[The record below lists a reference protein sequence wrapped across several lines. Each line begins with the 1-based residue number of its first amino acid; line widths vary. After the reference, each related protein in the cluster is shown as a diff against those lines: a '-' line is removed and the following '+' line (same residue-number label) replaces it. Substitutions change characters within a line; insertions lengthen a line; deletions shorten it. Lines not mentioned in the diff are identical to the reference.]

1 MSVAGSALS
10 PSRASSAGSR
20 PKFPAPFDL
29 QGCWD
34 LNLPAVHMTLQD
46 HEQSIE
52 PEADPGRTASEK
64 GPRVLGDLERQAITD
79 TYAALR
85 SNVPGFRPRRAQ
97 AQMIGACSR
106 ALANEGGIALVE
118 AGTGTGKSLAY
129 LTTGMTLA
137 QMHNLTLLIATG
149 TVGLQEQLVNRDIPM
164 FLKATKIDSEPVI
177 AKGRNRYACPRNM
190 NLLASNSGSQSAL
203 ALGLDDDLAD
213 AGSWPRPPRKG
224 EPEKVQKLFEKL
236 QRGQWDGDL
245 DNPPLRIDD
254 QLRPLLSTSSA
265 ACSGRKCPMYH
276 GCPYFRARAA
286 LDKARVI
293 VANHALLMAD
303 LQFAGDKDDKFGGVL
318 LPDLS
323 KCLVIV
329 DEGHQLPHTVINA
342 SASSAHPSS
351 IIRRSTKWASFIRAA
366 YTALGKEQ
374 IARNTVS
381 SALDLVESMVAQLRT
396 LEQDIRLTWVPD
408 PRDGEFAQYRAPMG
422 ELPESWRDRA
432 AAAYEVAAAL
442 HRLVKG
448 LRRALND
455 ADDLPAGAKAV
466 LPRELGMMQER
477 LSELSDVLNSWSREP
492 RADNKL
498 PPVAKWVRLSGKSD
512 PNIVLCSSPTTGSHV
527 IRERIFGQAAGV
539 VVTSA
544 TLSAGGDFRAVAA
557 ELGLPRHGEV
567 MSLSSPFDYQ
577 KQAVLQVPWMSA
589 PANDLAASSREIA
602 EWLDSNLDPRAG
614 NLVLF
619 TSKAKL
625 AAVADLLEEPLK
637 SVTRLQ
643 HSKPKAEL
651 LTEHTTS
658 VRDGTGSTL
667 FGLTGMGEGLSLEGD
682 LCTTVVITALPFKVP
697 TDPVEA
703 TYAEWVE
710 ARGMRPFDEITIPNA
725 IRVLTQFV
733 GRLLRHEDDRGRV
746 VVLDRRLADRAFGRR
761 ILNALPPFRVEIEPA
776 PR

>member
-1 MSVAGSALS
+1 
-10 PSRASSAGSR
+10 
-20 PKFPAPFDL
+20 
-29 QGCWD
+29 
-34 LNLPAVHMTLQD
+34 MTLQD
-46 HEQSIE
+46 HEHSIE
-52 PEADPGRTASEK
+52 PGADPAAPPPEG
-64 GPRVLGDLERQAITD
+64 GPRSLGDEERKAITD

-85 SNVPGFRPRRAQ
+85 NNVPGFRARRAQ

-106 ALANEGGIALVE
+106 ALANDGGIAVVE

-137 QMHNLTLLIATG
+137 QMHKRTLLIATG
-149 TVGLQEQLVNRDIPM
+149 TVGLQEQLVTRDIPM
-164 FLKATKIDSEPVI
+164 FLKATKIDGEPVI

-190 NLLASNSGSQSAL
+190 ELLSSNSGSQSAL
-203 ALGLDDDLAD
+203 SLGLDDELAD

-224 EPEKVQKLFEKL
+224 EPERVQKLFDKL
-236 QRGQWDGDL
+236 QRGHWDGDL
-245 DNPPLRIDD
+245 DNPPLRIDE

-265 ACSGRKCPMYH
+265 ACGGRKCPMYRA
-276 GCPYFRARAA
+276 CPYFRARGA
-286 LDKARVI
+286 LENAKVI

-303 LQFAGDKDDKFGGVL
+303 LQFPGDEDDTYGGVL
-318 LPDLS
+318 LPDL
-323 KCLVIV
+323 KNCLVVV
-329 DEGHQLPHTVINA
+329 DEGHQLPHTAISA

-351 IIRRSTKWASFIRAA
+351 IIRRATKWASFIRAA

-381 SALDLVESMVAQLRT
+381 SALALMESMVSELRH

-422 ELPESWRDRA
+422 VLPESWRTCA
-432 AAAYEVAAAL
+432 ESAHGVAEAL

-448 LRRALND
+448 IRRALND
-455 ADDLPAGAKAV
+455 EDDLPAGAKAV

-477 LSELSDVLNSWSREP
+477 LSELSDLLYSWSREP
-492 RADNKL
+492 SEDGKS
-498 PPVAKWVRLSGKSD
+498 PPVAKWVRLSGKAD

-544 TLSAGGDFRAVAA
+544 TLSAGGDFRAVAH

-589 PANDLAASSREIA
+589 PTNDLEASSHEVA
-602 EWLDSNLDPRAG
+602 DWLHRNLDPKAG

-619 TSKAKL
+619 NSKAKMGR
-625 AAVADLLEEPLK
+625 VAELLEDPLR

-658 VRDGTGSTL
+658 VRAGIGSTL
-667 FGLTGMGEGLSLEGD
+667 FGLAGMGEGLSLEGD

-697 TDPVEA
+697 SDPVEA
-703 TYAEWVE
+703 TYAEWVQ

-733 GRLLRHEDDRGRV
+733 GRLLRHEEDHGRV
-746 VVLDRRLADRAFGRR
+746 VVLDRRIIDKKYGQR
-761 ILNALPPFRVEIEPA
+761 ILNALPPFRREIESA